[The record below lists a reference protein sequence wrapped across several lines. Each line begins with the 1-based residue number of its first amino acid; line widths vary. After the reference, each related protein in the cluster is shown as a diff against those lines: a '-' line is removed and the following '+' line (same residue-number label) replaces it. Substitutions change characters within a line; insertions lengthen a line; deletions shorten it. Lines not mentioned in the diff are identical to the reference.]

1 MDGIWDRVT
10 RSNATRSPPSPDGD
24 PDIGVQRSA
33 KHRICRVYVFH
44 NGAPPPTLRPSSF
57 TVNWKSN
64 PLTNSWTD
72 GGGGGKRVFSHETT
86 ILPWYR
92 LAISYRCCDESFT
105 FRRGKRKEIPEFL
118 HDGAKANIQEFTVV
132 SLIPMCFV
140 STKIRSWRKKNETE
154 ERWNVVFV
162 IVLLTIRDNVIG
174 KCLFSRPNSGSLRS
188 WIHRNGCN
196 FRMRRVSYK
205 GNESREREKREGVS
219 IGDLNHNLTC

>member
-1 MDGIWDRVT
+1 MLRDL
-10 RSNATRSPPSPDGD
+10 PPPPMETPIS
-24 PDIGVQRSA
+24 V
-33 KHRICRVYVFH
+33 CREARNTGFVVYMSFTMEP
-44 NGAPPPTLRPSSF
+44 PPPTLRPSSF

-105 FRRGKRKEIPEFL
+105 FRRGKREEIPEFL

-154 ERWNVVFV
+154 ERW
-162 IVLLTIRDNVIG
+162 
-174 KCLFSRPNSGSLRS
+174 FSWS
-188 WIHRNGCN
+188 
-196 FRMRRVSYK
+196 FY
-205 GNESREREKREGVS
+205 
-219 IGDLNHNLTC
+219 